1 MPYMTKEPGRRLS
14 PLVHNLYI
22 SPLAVTFESVI
33 IGFLVGLVTA
43 AFRLLL
49 DMAGTL
55 RSRLYRLLPGLP
67 WYWTALWIFT
77 LVLVGFFL
85 GWAAE
90 KRPMI
95 RGSGIPQVKGSLQRL
110 MTLDWMPELPL
121 KFITGLA
128 GIGAG
133 LSLGREGPSIQ
144 IGAYVGKGVLTV
156 FRRPNRERK
165 ILVTAAAA
173 AGVSAAFNAPLAGVL
188 FVLEELQSSFS
199 PLFISCSL
207 GAAAAADMVAG
218 YFFGI
223 GPVFDFRHIGILPLN
238 CLPWVVAL
246 GTLCAVLG
254 DLFKRCLYCSLDL
267 YERFRI
273 PQVLRPILP
282 LLLSVPLGFLL
293 YDVSGGG
300 HELIES
306 LSRGE
311 GPGKPLLFLLLVKV
325 LFTVLCYG
333 SGTSGGIFLP
343 LLACGALTGTILG
356 RVLVSLGLAAEAQIL
371 NFMILGMAAF
381 FTGAVNAPVTGIVL
395 ILEMS
400 GSFNHLG
407 SLVLVCFSSF
417 VMIEFMASRPVYTAL
432 LGRLTRPVKNNPGT
446 DPPEHRG

>member
-1 MPYMTKEPGRRLS
+1 
-14 PLVHNLYI
+14 LYI
-22 SPLAVTFESVI
+22 SPLAVTFESVF
-33 IGFLVGLVTA
+33 IGFLVGLAVS

-49 DMAGTL
+49 DMAGAL
-55 RSRLYRLLPGLP
+55 RLRLYRALPGIP
-67 WYWTALWIFT
+67 WYWTALWVFALALT
-77 LVLVGFFL
+77 GLLL
-85 GWAAE
+85 GWAA
-90 KRPMI
+90 KARPMI

-110 MTLDWMPELPL
+110 MALDWAPELPL
-121 KFITGLA
+121 KFVTGLA

-144 IGAYVGKGVLTV
+144 IGAYVGKGALSV

-173 AGVSAAFNAPLAGVL
+173 AGVAAAFNAPLAGVL

-223 GPVFDFRHIGILPLN
+223 GPVFDFRHIGVLPLDY
-238 CLPWVVAL
+238 LLWVVIL
-246 GTLCAVLG
+246 GVLCALLG
-254 DLFKRCLYCSLDL
+254 DIFKRCLYLSLDL
-267 YERFRI
+267 YDRLRI
-273 PQVLRPILP
+273 PRILRPALP
-282 LLLSVPLGFLL
+282 LLISVPVSFLL

-300 HELIES
+300 HELIEG

-311 GPGKPLLFLLLVKV
+311 GPRNFLLLLFLVKM
-325 LFTVLCYG
+325 LFTALCYG

-343 LLACGALTGTILG
+343 LLACGALAGTIMG
-356 RVLVSLGLAAEAQIL
+356 QALVSAGLAEEAQVL

-400 GSFNHLG
+400 GNFNHLG

-417 VMIEFMASRPVYTAL
+417 VMIEFMGSRPVYAAL
-432 LGRLTRPVKNNPGT
+432 LERITGPLKQGT
-446 DPPEHRG
+446 GGEPPRHFG

>member
-1 MPYMTKEPGRRLS
+1 
-14 PLVHNLYI
+14 LYI
-22 SPLAVTFESVI
+22 SPLAVIFESVF
-33 IGFLVGLVTA
+33 IGFLVGLVVA
-43 AFRLLL
+43 VFRLLL

-55 RSRLYRLLPGLP
+55 RLRLYRALPGLS
-67 WYWTALWIFT
+67 WYWTALWVFS
-77 LVLVGFFL
+77 LVLAGLFL
-85 GWAAE
+85 GWAAG

-133 LSLGREGPSIQ
+133 LSLGREGPSIL

-173 AGVSAAFNAPLAGVL
+173 AGVAAAFNAPLAGVL

-223 GPVFDFRHIGILPLN
+223 GPVFDFRHIGVLPLDY
-238 CLPWVVAL
+238 LPWVVIL
-246 GTLCAVLG
+246 GVLCAVLG
-254 DLFKRCLYCSLDL
+254 DFFKRCLYCSLNL
-267 YERFRI
+267 YDRLRI
-273 PQVLRPILP
+273 PQVLRPVLP
-282 LLLSVPLGFLL
+282 LLLSVPVSFLL
-293 YDVSGGG
+293 YDISGGG
-300 HELIES
+300 HELIEA
-306 LSRGE
+306 LSGGE
-311 GPGKPLLFLLLVKV
+311 GPREFLIFLLLAKV
-325 LFTVLCYG
+325 LFTALCYG

-356 RVLVSLGLAAEAQIL
+356 RLLVIGGFAAEAQIL

-400 GSFNHLG
+400 GNFSHLG

-417 VMIEFMASRPVYTAL
+417 VMIEFMASRPVYTVL
-432 LGRLTRPVKNNPGT
+432 LERLTGPVKA
-446 DPPEHRG
+446 PPEADRASEDRG

>member
-1 MPYMTKEPGRRLS
+1 MAKEPARGIN
-14 PLVHNLYI
+14 PLVHNLYL

-33 IGFLVGLVTA
+33 IGFLVGLMVA

-49 DMAGTL
+49 DRAGAL
-55 RSRLYRLLPGLP
+55 RLRLYRALPSLP
-67 WYWTALWIFT
+67 WYWTALWILL
-77 LVLVGFFL
+77 LVLTGLFL
-85 GWAAE
+85 GWAAG

-110 MTLDWMPELPL
+110 MVLDWMPELPL

-173 AGVSAAFNAPLAGVL
+173 AGVAAAFNAPLAGVL

-223 GPVFDFRHIGILPLN
+223 GPVFDFRHISILPLS
-238 CLPWVVAL
+238 CFPWVAAL
-246 GTLCAVLG
+246 GVLCAVLG
-254 DLFKRCLYCSLDL
+254 DIFKRCLYCSLDL
-267 YERFRI
+267 YDRFRI
-273 PQVLRPILP
+273 PRVLRPLLP
-282 LLLSVPLGFLL
+282 LLLSVPISLFL
-293 YDVSGGG
+293 YDISGGG
-300 HELIES
+300 HELIEG
-306 LSRGE
+306 LSRRE
-311 GPGKPLLFLLLVKV
+311 GPREILLFLLLAKM
-325 LFTVLCYG
+325 LFTALCYG

-356 RVLVSLGLAAEAQIL
+356 RVLAAAGFAGETQIL

-407 SLVLVCFSSF
+407 ALVLVCFSSF
-417 VMIEFMASRPVYTAL
+417 VTVEFMSSRPVYTAL
-432 LGRLTRPVKNNPGT
+432 LERLTGKGPAP
-446 DPPEHRG
+446 